1 MGRLFVY
8 LTIILPLWGID
19 SINNVDRSDALES
32 FDFEAMDSISH
43 QDNQQQKKSFNI
55 KKVFSRKNKGNS
67 NGSEG
72 EDKKAEDAKAQKLP
86 QMSEEATKQYKEA
99 FATVKQLEIRAASL
113 QTAPPAE
120 IIDVYNEALLLDYD
134 YDPIDMAEAAQQ
146 SCEKLKR
153 RIENLK
159 EEVTSIAQEK
169 SSELYASVYDNSD
182 KLLEK
187 TECIPMFLEKGDV
200 LHYHIVLQRPG
211 IVKLIN
217 MDAKTTLKVYTKSA
231 TMKDSLVVRNQ
242 GIYMFELNPV
252 KTQYASIN
260 IYFKGKDYSR
270 YSRIKEVESEEIAC
284 TSKDYR
290 AVGSKGISMKQAFE
304 QPRKFTLRGQLKSML
319 SGSSVALVAIPVPEG
334 ASDVL
339 YSMRISTSEQDRR
352 YDGHFSENMDLAY
365 MKIRFLGLPLYEQ
378 SVGSGLINTL
388 LSNNKPPRE
397 EEAYCNMYVFRN
409 SAYAKKFQDGASP
422 SHLPYDVDYST
433 LGTQSC
439 SGRIPVK
446 GAKTIYLAFENERVR
461 YSNYLWVEAIIVQ
474 PKTEYHR
481 TRYYVE

>member
-1 MGRLFVY
+1 MGRLLVY
-8 LTIILPLWGID
+8 LTVFLPLLVFNATSHADGSRASNCYD
-19 SINNVDRSDALES
+19 SVAL
-32 FDFEAMDSISH
+32 DSLSP

-55 KKVFSRKNKGNS
+55 KKVFSKKSKGDS

-72 EDKKAEDAKAQKLP
+72 EGKNSEDLKAQNPP
-86 QMSEEATKQYKEA
+86 QMSEEATRQYKEA
-99 FATVKQLEIRAASL
+99 FAAVKQLEKKAASL
-113 QTAPPAE
+113 QTATPGE
-120 IIDVYNEALLLDYD
+120 IIDVYNEALSLDYD
-134 YDPIDMAEAAQQ
+134 YDPMEMTEAAQQ
-146 SCEKLKR
+146 SCEKLKV

-159 EEVTSIAQEK
+159 EKVTTIAQEK

-200 LHYHIVLQRPG
+200 LHYHIVLQQH
-211 IVKLIN
+211 LISFQTVFRS
-217 MDAKTTLKVYTKSA
+217 AWTKSA

-260 IYFKGKDYSR
+260 IYYKGKDFSR
-270 YSRIKEVESEEIAC
+270 YSRIKEVKSEEVAC

-334 ASDVL
+334 ATDVL
-339 YSMRISTSEQDRR
+339 YSMRISTSEQDKR

-388 LSNNKPPRE
+388 LSYNKPPRE

-409 SAYAKKFQDGASP
+409 SSYAKKFQDGASP
-422 SHLPYDVDYST
+422 SQLPYDVDYST